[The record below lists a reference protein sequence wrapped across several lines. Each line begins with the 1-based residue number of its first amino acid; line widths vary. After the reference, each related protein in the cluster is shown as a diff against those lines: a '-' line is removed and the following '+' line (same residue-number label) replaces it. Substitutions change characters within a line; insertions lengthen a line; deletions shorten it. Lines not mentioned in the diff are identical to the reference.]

1 MKAEVSAD
9 FSNLE
14 LQLLTNIRESFNY
27 HLVSNAT
34 FLAEKLLAERDTEE
48 TRLIL
53 AECYFA
59 EAKHNMVYHLLK
71 GCLSLQCRY
80 MFALAAIKLNRN
92 EQAEAAL
99 LKDLRDYNDQQGWTA
114 MSGYN
119 LYLLGEAYERSGKE
133 AEAVLKYKQAFEVNP
148 YLWVAY
154 EKICKLGETKDSS
167 LGKNPNFF
175 KEPFKRSG
183 KENAAP
189 LTLFQQVPDREK
201 AKKLS
206 KPEPQTELLPESLKL
221 NPKLLPSKKSP
232 TLSGVSKERDR
243 PPVLAPSNSGSNS
256 PTGKEL
262 IGLLKAFALP
272 YHDMIKFN
280 SKIAIEGF
288 KALPKRQQ
296 STGWTHVNIGRC
308 FMDIGDNEKAEEAFL
323 EAFSKEP
330 YRIKGMEYYSSCLW
344 QLKKQKEL
352 CDLAF
357 GVIEFNQFAPEAW
370 IALGNCYSLQRDH
383 DSALNFF
390 NRAIQLDPRFGYA
403 HCLKGHEYIYCD
415 QLVKAK
421 NCYEMALKI
430 DQNHFHAWWGLGNV
444 SLKQE
449 KYDRALEYFNK
460 ANKLNSKNSII
471 FSYIGIVYDKM
482 DKNQEALTAFKK
494 SEELNP
500 KALMTRFH
508 KTQIYYKLGDY
519 GNALKELESL
529 INLSPKESQLYI
541 MIGNVHKRLGNNK
554 RALEYYLSA
563 QDLENKESQR
573 VKNLIDALTNN
584 NNQFN
589 SYENEFN

>member
-1 MKAEVSAD
+1 MKAEASAD
-9 FSNLE
+9 YSNLE
-14 LQLLTNIRESFNY
+14 LQLLSSIRESFNF

-48 TRLIL
+48 TRLVL

-59 EAKHNMVYHLLK
+59 EAKHNMVYQLLK
-71 GCLSLQCRY
+71 GSQSPQGRY
-80 MFALAAIKLNRN
+80 LFALAAIKLGRN
-92 EQAEAAL
+92 DHAEAAL
-99 LKDLRDYNDQQGWTA
+99 LKDLRDQPDPQGLAA
-114 MSGYN
+114 MAGYN
-119 LYLLGEAYERSGKE
+119 LFLLGEAYERSGKE
-133 AEAVLKYKQAFEVNP
+133 AEAVAKYKKAFEVNP
-148 YLWVAY
+148 HLWVAY
-154 EKICKLGETKDSS
+154 EKVCKLGESKDSN
-167 LGKNPNFF
+167 LAKNPHFF
-175 KEPFKRSG
+175 SEASKKTG
-183 KENAAP
+183 KELLAP
-189 LTLFQQVPDREK
+189 LSLFQQAADREK
-201 AKKLS
+201 AKRLA
-206 KPEPQTELLPESLKL
+206 KPEPQAELLAESLKL
-221 NPKLLPSKKSP
+221 NPKLLPAKKSP
-232 TLSGVSKERDR
+232 TLAGLAREK
-243 PPVLAPSNSGSNS
+243 PAVLAQNSSGSNS

-262 IGLLKAFALP
+262 LGLLRAFALP
-272 YHDMIKFN
+272 YHDMVKFN
-280 SKIAIEGF
+280 SKTAIEGF
-288 KALPKRQQ
+288 KALPKKQQ
-296 STGWTHVNIGRC
+296 ATAWTHVNIGRC
-308 FMDIGDNEKAEEAFL
+308 FMDIGDNERAEEAFL
-323 EAFSKEP
+323 EAFGREP
-330 YRIKGMEYYSSCLW
+330 YRIKGVEYYSSCLW

-352 CDLAF
+352 CELAF
-357 GVIEFNQFAPEAW
+357 TVIEFNQFAPEAW

-471 FSYIGIVYDKM
+471 YSYIGIVYDKM
-482 DKNQEALTAFKK
+482 DKNQEALAAFKK

-541 MIGNVHKRLGNNK
+541 MIGNVHKRLGNTN

-573 VKNLIDALTNN
+573 VKNLIDALTNK

-589 SYENEFN
+589 SYENDFN